1 MCTVTFVPTKTGIRL
16 TSNRDEHYTRG
27 KAIKPR
33 KLNGMTYPADKDAGG
48 SWMVL
53 KENGDAGVL
62 LNGAFEKHLP
72 APPYR
77 KSRGL
82 VFLEIMRAPSLIG
95 EVDLSGIEPF
105 TVVIYAAK
113 KLYECRWDGHHKYL
127 SPLDVTV
134 PHIWSSATLYDKA
147 TMRERETL
155 FEAWLQAGGTIADF
169 HRSMI
174 RQGEISTVSITS
186 IRIDG
191 TAGELKYEALKP
203 APLYLKRFLI
213 RFFNWEYWPFH
224 VVYAPLYLYWIWLSL
239 KARSFFFFATANP
252 LIHNGGFLL
261 ERKKMI
267 YDMMP
272 PDVYPQTILCKHG
285 ALLPEAAKLT
295 FPLIAKPDI
304 GQRGLQVKLLQ
315 SMDELIAY
323 AAQSRTDFLLQEYID
338 HAYEAGIFYYRIPG
352 EKKGHISG
360 VVGKEFLAVVGDGY
374 STIEALLLKEDRFVL
389 QLPALMAAYGQA
401 LYRTLPAGEYLT
413 LVPYGNHS
421 RGAKFIDLSYK
432 INEEL
437 VETIDALCRQ
447 IPEFYYGRL
456 DIKYSSWD
464 DLCAGRNFS
473 VIELNGAGSEPTH
486 IYDPAHSIFFA
497 WKEVLRHWRLLYK
510 ISKLN
515 ARRNGIRGMDTVDG
529 LRMLKENARYIKM
542 LSGDVAV

>member
-33 KLNGMTYPADKDAGG
+33 KINGMTYPADKDAGG
-48 SWMVL
+48 TWIVL
-53 KENGDAGVL
+53 KDNGDAGVL
-62 LNGAFEKHLP
+62 LNGAFEKHMP

-82 VFLEIMRAPSLIG
+82 VFLEIMQAPLSFG
-95 EVDLSGIEPF
+95 KTDLTGIEPF
-105 TVVIYAAK
+105 TLVIYVARC
-113 KLYECRWDGHHKYL
+113 LYECRWDGNRKYML
-127 SPLDVTV
+127 RLDATV

-147 TMRERETL
+147 TAQEREGL
-155 FEAWLQAGGTIADF
+155 FAAWLRSGGAIAHF
-169 HRSMI
+169 HRSML
-174 RQGEISTVSITS
+174 REGEISTVSITS
-186 IRIDG
+186 ISIKD
-191 TAGELKYEALKP
+191 TAGTLTYDDLRQDS
-203 APLYLKRFLI
+203 LQLKRFLI
-213 RFFNWEYWPFH
+213 RVFNWEYWPFH
-224 VVYAPLYLYWIWLSL
+224 VVYAPLYLYWIWLSV

-272 PDVYPQTILCKHG
+272 QNVYPRTILCKRG
-285 ALLPEAAKLT
+285 TPLPEAATLS

-304 GQRGLQVKLLQ
+304 GLRGLQVKLLQ
-315 SMDELIAY
+315 SMDELITY
-323 AAQSRTDFLLQEYID
+323 AAKSKADFLLQEYID
-338 HAYEAGIFYYRIPG
+338 HAHEAGIFYYRIPG

-360 VVGKEFLAVVGDGY
+360 IVGKEFLAVMGDGH
-374 STIEALLLKEDRFVL
+374 SSIKALLLREDRFVL
-389 QLPALMAAYGQA
+389 QLPALSAAYGQA
-401 LYRTLPAGEYLT
+401 LYRILPAGECLT

-421 RGAKFIDLSYK
+421 RGAKFIDLSHK

-456 DIKYSSWD
+456 DIKYSSWEE
-464 DLCAGRNFS
+464 LCAGRKFS

-486 IYDPAHSIFFA
+486 IYDPGHSIFFA
-497 WKEVLRHWRLLYK
+497 WKEILRHWRLLYK

-515 ARRNGIRGMDTVDG
+515 ARRKGIRKMDTGDG
-529 LRMLKENARYIKM
+529 LRMLKENERYIKM